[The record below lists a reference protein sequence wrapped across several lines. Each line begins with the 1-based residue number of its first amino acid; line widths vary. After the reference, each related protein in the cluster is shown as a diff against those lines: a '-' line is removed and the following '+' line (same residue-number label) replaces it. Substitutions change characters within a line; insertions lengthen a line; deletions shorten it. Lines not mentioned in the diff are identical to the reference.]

1 MIKTIFLRYKWHIIA
16 LATFLLIIL
25 IFSLANSNSRL
36 NRKYEALEKQLNQ
49 SRAVTIH
56 LQGQLKNKDSLLATF
71 NRQLD
76 SLNSLIEID
85 NKKRENLNKQKNE
98 KISKVPNM
106 SASDRQRWF
115 DNNYP
120 RTGN

>member
-1 MIKTIFLRYKWHIIA
+1 MIKTQFIRYKWHIIA
-16 LATFLLIIL
+16 VATVLLIIL

-56 LQGQLKNKDSLLATF
+56 LQGQLIDKDVLLSTF

-76 SLNSLIEID
+76 SLNSLIEND
-85 NKKRENLNKQKNE
+85 NKKRETLNKQKNE
-98 KISKVPNM
+98 KISKIPNM

>member
-1 MIKTIFLRYKWHIIA
+1 MIKTQFIRYKWHIIA
-16 LATFLLIIL
+16 VATVLLIIL
-25 IFSLANSNSRL
+25 IFSLANSNRSL
-36 NRKYEALEKQLNQ
+36 NRKYEALEKELNQ

-56 LQGQLKNKDSLLATF
+56 LQGQLIDKDVLLSTF

-76 SLNSLIEID
+76 SLNSLIEND

-98 KISKVPNM
+98 KIKRVPAM

>member
-1 MIKTIFLRYKWHIIA
+1 MRRLNLHRYKWHIIA
-16 LATFLLIIL
+16 VATFLLIIL

-36 NRKYEALEKQLNQ
+36 NRKYEALEKELNQ

-71 NRQLD
+71 NSKLD
-76 SLNSLIEID
+76 SLNSLIEND
-85 NKKRENLNKQKNE
+85 NKKRETLNKQKNE